1 VQREKR
7 PAVRK
12 KKRIGK
18 VVHDTQENP
27 KEKPEGEEKTPNT
40 TTQLYHSLKKVKKPQ
55 TQGQTSTN
63 EPPLNEPLSSKNP

>member
-12 KKRIGK
+12 RKRIGK

-27 KEKPEGEEKTPNT
+27 KEKPEGREKTPNT
-40 TTQLYHSLKKVKKPQ
+40 TTQLYHSLKKVKNRKPKVRRQ
-55 TQGQTSTN
+55 LTS
-63 EPPLNEPLSSKNP
+63 PL